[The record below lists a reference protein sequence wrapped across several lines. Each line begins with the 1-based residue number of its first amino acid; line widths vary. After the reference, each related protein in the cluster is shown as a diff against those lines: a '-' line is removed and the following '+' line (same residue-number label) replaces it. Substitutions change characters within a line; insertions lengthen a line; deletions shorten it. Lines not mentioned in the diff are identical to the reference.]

1 MSDNE
6 RLHWKASFARGACVC
21 ERKFRFKP
29 IIQYDVCVCVYAFD
43 AGVHFL
49 CSKTTNGAAIFLVS
63 FQVCTQILQM
73 LHFRVSPPPTN
84 DVFVAVIFQYP
95 KWSRKHYTQTNTSR
109 YIIDEFILQ
118 DQNQQNI
125 TPTTIS
131 ADCVWCVQR
140 CSERKVVMRRP
151 LSPPKIKTNNNGA
164 SLFNIIIIVFGV
176 VDLLLQA
183 HNINTYSTARHTY
196 VRCVCVW
203 HDAFLKWK
211 FIHSTKYTKKIIA
224 DTPFLFAIAIIPSI
238 ITEDVVSRRKSMP
251 FHLIPTTTTFSATIW
266 MFGSHAKTISYLR
279 FGVCTPIPRCKIIFI
294 VYTR

>member
-73 LHFRVSPPPTN
+73 LHFRVSSPPTN

-131 ADCVWCVQR
+131 ADCVWCVRR

-224 DTPFLFAIAIIPSI
+224 HTISLCNCNH
-238 ITEDVVSRRKSMP
+238 P
-251 FHLIPTTTTFSATIW
+251 FHHYRRCCVETKIHAISFDTNNNNVFSHHMDVW
-266 MFGSHAKTISYLR
+266 F
-279 FGVCTPIPRCKIIFI
+279 
-294 VYTR
+294 TRKNHQLFTVWRLHTNS